1 MAWRNEDQRLS
12 KFGEVPTPVYRLAL
26 IRKSNG
32 TLKLSDYFELFP
44 VSSHTLSNYFLP
56 YTPPPCRYTGRTA
69 EITGDG
75 GSSNSSLLFFHIV
88 SWSTFS
94 SDVMDCHK
102 SLICRYLQML
112 VALQKKNISKI
123 CNSRIHLHKQK
134 TPLNLWSTCVWA
146 RGGWRLGW
154 HSQSC
159 HAGP

>member
-1 MAWRNEDQRLS
+1 M
-12 KFGEVPTPVYRLAL
+12 YRLAL

-112 VALQKKNISKI
+112 VALQKKTSQRSVIAESI
-123 CNSRIHLHKQK
+123 CTNKKHLSIFGPHVFEPEADGVWGGIVKVVMLVLKK
-134 TPLNLWSTCVWA
+134 T
-146 RGGWRLGW
+146 RDR
-154 HSQSC
+154 
-159 HAGP
+159 